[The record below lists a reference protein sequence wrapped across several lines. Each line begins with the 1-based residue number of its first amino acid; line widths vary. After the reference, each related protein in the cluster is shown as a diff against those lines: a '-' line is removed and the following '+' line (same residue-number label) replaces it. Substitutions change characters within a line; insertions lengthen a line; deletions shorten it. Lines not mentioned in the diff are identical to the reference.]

1 MKILVTGG
9 AGFIGRNLV
18 GKLIREGHDIVI
30 IDNFSTGNKANL
42 EEFLNDINLIEADLK
57 SPEQYAEYLSEID
70 FVFHLAANA
79 DVRDGFLHPQKDIEE
94 NIIATSIFMQQLVK
108 NNINNIIFSSTAA
121 ALGEP
126 NNFPTPEQTPF
137 PNQTSLYGMSKAAC
151 EGILSSYAGKFD
163 LNVGVFR
170 FVSVVGPWYSHGHVF
185 DFYKK
190 LKSDPT
196 RLEIL
201 GDGEQRKSY
210 LHIDDIISGL
220 LCVMADILIRDS
232 PSYEVYH
239 IGNTDYCTIKQSA
252 SWICEELDVC
262 PNYEFTGGIRGW
274 VGDSPF
280 VFLDT
285 TKLSNLGWVQEHSLE
300 SSIKA
305 TAQWL
310 RCNEWIFQERT

>member
-18 GKLIREGHDIVI
+18 EKLILKGHEIVV
-30 IDNFSTGNKANL
+30 IDNFSTGSKTNL
-42 EEFLNDINLIEADLK
+42 EDFIDDIKLIEADLK
-57 SPEQYAEYLSEID
+57 SPEQYVDDLNEID

-94 NIIATSIFMQQLVK
+94 NIVATSILMQQLVK
-108 NNINNIIFSSTAA
+108 KNIRKIIFSSTAA

-126 NNFPTPEQTPF
+126 NNFPTSEQTPF

-151 EGILSSYAGKFD
+151 EGILSSYVGKFS

-170 FVSVVGPWYSHGHVF
+170 FVSVVGPWYSHGHVY

-190 LKSDPT
+190 LKNDPT
-196 RLEIL
+196 CLEIL

-220 LCVMADILIRDS
+220 FCVMNDILTREA

-239 IGNTDYCTIKQSA
+239 IGNSDYCTIKQSA
-252 SWICEELDVC
+252 SWISEELGLC

-285 TKLSNLGWVQEHSLE
+285 TKIRSLGWEQKHSLE

-305 TAQWL
+305 TAGWL
-310 RCNEWIFQERT
+310 RCNEWIFQHRL